1 MLAAGYLS
9 HRCFHPD
16 VPFLEAGDFYWKL
29 KDSVA
34 KYELLLLRTLK
45 FKLNIQ
51 LPHPVGWIWDHLM
64 GGRIMLLVCLVNLT
78 WC

>member
-1 MLAAGYLS
+1 MCMTDPFS
-9 HRCFHPD
+9 HRCLHPD

-34 KYELLLLRTLK
+34 KYELLLLRALK

-51 LPHPVGWIWDHLM
+51 LPHPVRLTM
-64 GGRIMLLVCLVNLT
+64 VACGGSKSSKSLAY
-78 WC
+78 

>member
-1 MLAAGYLS
+1 MCLWQDICF
-9 HRCFHPD
+9 RCFHPD

-51 LPHPVGWIWDHLM
+51 LPHPVGYYKSWI
-64 GGRIMLLVCLVNLT
+64 RSI
-78 WC
+78 